1 MKNRFPSEVPL
12 EFDELK
18 LDVDRAG
25 ALSDRLNYGECLAVV
40 GPSGSGKSQL
50 LSCLAGLKTPLAGS
64 IRYYG
69 RAFSDSRTRRRLV
82 SSLGIVF
89 QHTGLIHSLTV
100 HENVVLPYRCR
111 QALGGERF
119 SDETIEEHALL
130 RLKLLGLAELA
141 GKYPHEILEGE
152 RRCAAIAR
160 ALAHGTRIVLLEEP
174 TLALS
179 TDKSRRI
186 LELLAAVLKIEAVD
200 AIMLFS
206 SDAAGL
212 GDLPMRYLD
221 LSTGPAPLSLPIAA
235 VGEGPV
241 RRHDERLG
249 S

>member
-1 MKNRFPSEVPL
+1 
-12 EFDELK
+12 
-18 LDVDRAG
+18 
-25 ALSDRLNYGECLAVV
+25 
-40 GPSGSGKSQL
+40 
-50 LSCLAGLKTPLAGS
+50 
-64 IRYYG
+64 
-69 RAFSDSRTRRRLV
+69 
-82 SSLGIVF
+82 
-89 QHTGLIHSLTV
+89 
-100 HENVVLPYRCR
+100 VLPYRCR

-206 SDAAGL
+206 ADAAGL

-221 LSTGPAPLSLPIAA
+221 LSTGPAPLSLPVAV